1 LIFPVGSSGDVVHFS
16 ASKNRSVRA
25 ETAVVIRS
33 ARHFL
38 GVKNSVWNGM
48 DLFESFLG
56 RVREESK
63 EIIHDFLCL

>member
-1 LIFPVGSSGDVVHFS
+1 
-16 ASKNRSVRA
+16 VRA